1 MTMKLFEKLFRP
13 RPPIRDREA
22 LADFIDAQSAFI
34 VQKGIYEYSRARAGH
49 YAKVLF
55 AEEGFAQSVERARWQ
70 AFPLGLSMVGE
81 MIEGVLASQAGTPR
95 REILDQLIA
104 VVLSVFDRYPV
115 PPSIGEEAWLEA
127 RSDLAHRLDL
137 VGGHA
142 PKRVMD
148 IPEPLAEAY
157 FCDDADPRKAARSR
171 LRRPRAIISASVCAT
186 SMTNLLRGQTLLH
199 CEGLWSRAPR
209 LSLRCANAAGDGGAM
224 DRTSGGAP
232 LLALDGV
239 VVDSETTGLDPRKS
253 RVIELAA
260 VRLSAGKLVAG
271 DSFRQLL
278 RPGDESIPAE
288 HHANSRHR

>member
-1 MTMKLFEKLFRP
+1 MKLFEKLFRP

-55 AEEGFAQSVERARWQ
+55 AEKGFAQSVEHARWQ
-70 AFPLGLSMVGE
+70 AYPLGLVDGRRN
-81 MIEGVLASQAGTPR
+81 GRGGAGLSTR
-95 REILDQLIA
+95 RNVAPADA
-104 VVLSVFDRYPV
+104 RPADTVVLSVFDRYPV

-157 FCDDADPRKAARSR
+157 FAMMPIHEK
-171 LRRPRAIISASVCAT
+171 
-186 SMTNLLRGQTLLH
+186 LRGRDFQTTRNYL
-199 CEGLWSRAPR
+199 RV
-209 LSLRCANAAGDGGAM
+209 SLCNIHDELVARM
-224 DRTSGGAP
+224 DRAALQRALIAGA
-232 LLALDGV
+232 
-239 VVDSETTGLDPRKS
+239 
-253 RVIELAA
+253 AA
-260 VRLSAGKLVAG
+260 
-271 DSFRQLL
+271 
-278 RPGDESIPAE
+278 
-288 HHANSRHR
+288 

>member
-1 MTMKLFEKLFRP
+1 MKLFEKLFRP
-13 RPPIRDREA
+13 RPPIRSREE

-81 MIEGVLASQAGTPR
+81 MIEGVLASQSGIPR
-95 REILDQLIA
+95 RQMLDQLIL
-104 VVLSVFDRYPV
+104 VVLSVLDRYPV
-115 PPSIGEEAWLEA
+115 PPSVGEEAWLAA

-157 FCDDADPRKAARSR
+157 FAMMPIHEK
-171 LRRPRAIISASVCAT
+171 
-186 SMTNLLRGQTLLH
+186 LRGRDFQTTRNYLRVSLCNIH
-199 CEGLWSRAPR
+199 DELISR
-209 LSLRCANAAGDGGAM
+209 M
-224 DRTSGGAP
+224 DRA
-232 LLALDGV
+232 AL
-239 VVDSETTGLDPRKS
+239 ERAMTT
-253 RVIELAA
+253 AA
-260 VRLSAGKLVAG
+260 AA
-271 DSFRQLL
+271 
-278 RPGDESIPAE
+278 
-288 HHANSRHR
+288 